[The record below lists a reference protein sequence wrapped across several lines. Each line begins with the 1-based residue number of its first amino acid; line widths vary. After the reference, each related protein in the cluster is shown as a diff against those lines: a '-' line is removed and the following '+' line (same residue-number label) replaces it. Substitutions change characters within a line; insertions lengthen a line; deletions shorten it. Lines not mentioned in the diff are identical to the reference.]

1 MHLVI
6 TFNISYEVQF
16 ETDSVFYKSNT
27 YRIISRKVNLKG
39 NRVYIYNSSCSP
51 NHESAQCIHIFTQI
65 INIT

>member
-27 YRIISRKVNLKG
+27 YRIISRKVNLKKG
-39 NRVYIYNSSCSP
+39 NRVYITVFV
-51 NHESAQCIHIFTQI
+51 HRIMK
-65 INIT
+65 